1 MTNKQSINKNMNKQ
15 LINKIINKNNKKTIV
30 YADIETI
37 LIDNQQFPY
46 AIGWV
51 KNNVYYKIITKEK
64 SDIKSYKIIEKF
76 ILSFGTK
83 QNVIVYFHNMSN
95 FDGIFIINKL
105 IKEKYNIKI
114 IEKNNIIYSIN
125 VFNIQIKDSYLLL
138 PISLKKIGEYFCEK
152 YKKIDYEIQNININ
166 NIEGNIVE
174 IKEYLKND
182 VKVLQ
187 EGFKILVE
195 KKFKYNIHNSLSL
208 SSISFNI
215 FRKDFYN
222 IEKFPIYK
230 NDRKI
235 DNFIRQSYI
244 GGITEVYKPL
254 MINGYCYDV
263 NSLYYTPLV

>member
-1 MTNKQSINKNMNKQ
+1 M
-15 LINKIINKNNKKTIV
+15 
-30 YADIETI
+30 
-37 LIDNQQFPY
+37 
-46 AIGWV
+46 
-51 KNNVYYKIITKEK
+51 
-64 SDIKSYKIIEKF
+64 
-76 ILSFGTK
+76 
-83 QNVIVYFHNMSN
+83 
-95 FDGIFIINKL
+95 
-105 IKEKYNIKI
+105 
-114 IEKNNIIYSIN
+114 
-125 VFNIQIKDSYLLL
+125 
-138 PISLKKIGEYFCEK
+138 
-152 YKKIDYEIQNININ
+152 
-166 NIEGNIVE
+166 
-174 IKEYLKND
+174 
-182 VKVLQ
+182 LQ